1 MSASRELRKR
11 PNPSSKD
18 LVTRSLK
25 RPRNEE
31 EEEEEEAETL
41 KRLREEKEAED
52 AGRGQQKRPRYWTD
66 DEHKLFLQGVKMYGL
81 KDDCQIASLV
91 KTRTVR
97 QVATHKQKFLM
108 KNKGNLC
115 VCVCVCVYLRIH
127 IRLLYLRINMLILF
141 NHQNVNGHWKTHTH
155 TNTCTH
161 THTLKN
167 TTQIQ
172 SHTVTDTLFSW

>member
-115 VCVCVCVYLRIH
+115 VCVCVCVCVCIPSHTHTIVVLENKH
-127 IRLLYLRINMLILF
+127 ADSVQSSECQWSLENAHAHKHM
-141 NHQNVNGHWKTHTH
+141 HTHTH
-155 TNTCTH
+155 P
-161 THTLKN
+161 
-167 TTQIQ
+167 
-172 SHTVTDTLFSW
+172 